1 MIVLER
7 RPAPSRFWSFAAPLL
22 ALAMAVVL
30 SALLFAALGHPPLR
44 ALYVYF
50 VEPLTSWWS
59 WEELAVKATPL
70 LLIGAGLALAYRA
83 NVWNIGAEGQL
94 VMGAVAGSAI
104 PILLPG
110 WNDPLAMVA
119 MLALGA
125 LGGAAWAA
133 IPAFLKNRFNTNEIL
148 TSLML
153 VYVAQL
159 FLDWL
164 VRGPWRDPMGF
175 NFPKSVA
182 FEGWHVLPVLSGRL
196 HLGFVLALL
205 AIAGLWLLLSHMR
218 FGFAVRV
225 QGASPRAARFGGFSA
240 SVITMNVMLISGAL
254 AGLAGIGEVA
264 GAIGHLQPSIS
275 PGYGFAAIIVA
286 VLGRLSPWGVL
297 AAAFLLALTY
307 LGGESAQLALNMPA
321 KVAQA
326 LQGMLLFLIL
336 GADVLVHYRIRW
348 RHAASTQQGKD
359 KGEAAA

>member
-1 MIVLER
+1 MMVLEKR
-7 RPAPSRFWSFAAPLL
+7 AAPSRWWSIGAPLL
-22 ALAMAVVL
+22 ALGMAVVL
-30 SALLFAALGHPPLR
+30 GALLFAVLGHAPSR

-50 VEPLTSWWS
+50 VEPLTSAWS
-59 WEELAVKATPL
+59 LEELAVKATPL
-70 LLIGAGLALAYRA
+70 MLIGAGLALAYRA

-94 VMGAVAGSAI
+94 IMGAIAGSAI

-110 WNDPLAMVA
+110 WNDALA
-119 MLALGA
+119 MLAMLLLGA
-125 LGGAAWAA
+125 AGGAAYAA
-133 IPAFLKNRFNTNEIL
+133 IPAWLKNRFNTNEIL

-153 VYVAQL
+153 VYVAGL

-182 FEGWHVLPVLSGRL
+182 FDGWHVLPTLTGRV

-205 AIAGLWLLLSHMR
+205 AVLILWVIVHHMRAGL
-218 FGFAVRV
+218 AVRV
-225 QGASPRAARFGGFSA
+225 QGIAPRAARFGGFSA
-240 SVITMNVMLISGAL
+240 PSITLGVMLFSGAL

-286 VLGRLSPWGVL
+286 VLGRLSPIGVVF
-297 AAAFLLALTY
+297 AAFLLALTY
-307 LGGESAQLALNMPA
+307 LGGEAAQLALNMPA

-326 LQGMLLFLIL
+326 FQGLLLFLIL
-336 GADVLVHYRIRW
+336 AAEVLVHYRIRW
-348 RHAASTQQGKD
+348 RGRAHGAARARQG
-359 KGEAAA
+359 GGA

>member
-1 MIVLER
+1 MMFSVVLER

-22 ALAMAVVL
+22 ALALAVVL
-30 SALLFAALGHPPLR
+30 SAVLFAALGHPPLK

-50 VEPLTSWWS
+50 IEPLSSWWS
-59 WEELAVKATPL
+59 LEELAVKATPL
-70 LLIGAGLALAYRA
+70 LLIGTGLALAYRA

-94 VMGAVAGSAI
+94 VMGAIAGSAI
-104 PILLPG
+104 PILWPG

-119 MLALGA
+119 MLVLGMA
-125 LGGAAWAA
+125 GGAAWAA

-182 FEGWHVLPVLSGRL
+182 FEGWHVLPTLSGRV
-196 HLGFVLALL
+196 HIGFVLAGISV
-205 AIAGLWLLLSHMR
+205 IALWLLLSHMR

-225 QGASPRAARFGGFSA
+225 QGTSPRAARFGGFSA
-240 SVITMNVMLISGAL
+240 ATITMRVMLISGAL

-264 GAIGHLQPSIS
+264 GVIGHLQPNIS

-297 AAAFLLALTY
+297 FAAFLLALTY
-307 LGGESAQLALNMPA
+307 LGGEAAQLELGMPA

-336 GADVLVHYRIRW
+336 GADVLVHYRLAR
-348 RHAASTQQGKD
+348 RGAKREVAA
-359 KGEAAA
+359 

>member
-1 MIVLER
+1 MTFSFALER

-22 ALAMAVVL
+22 ALALAVVL
-30 SALLFAALGHPPLR
+30 SAVLFAALGHPPLK

-50 VEPLTSWWS
+50 VEPLSSWWS
-59 WEELAVKATPL
+59 LEELAVKATPL
-70 LLIGAGLALAYRA
+70 LLIGVGLALAYRA

-94 VMGAVAGSAI
+94 IMGAIAGSAI
-104 PILLPG
+104 PILWPG

-119 MLALGA
+119 MLVLGMA
-125 LGGAAWAA
+125 GGAAWAA

-182 FEGWHVLPVLSGRL
+182 FEGWHVLPTLSGRV
-196 HLGFVLALL
+196 HIGFVLAGV
-205 AIAGLWLLLSHMR
+205 AVIALWLILSHMR

-225 QGASPRAARFGGFSA
+225 QGVSPKAARFGGFSA
-240 SVITMNVMLISGAL
+240 TSITMRVMLFSGAL

-264 GAIGHLQPSIS
+264 GVIGHLQPSIS

-297 AAAFLLALTY
+297 FAAFLLALTY
-307 LGGESAQLALNMPA
+307 LGGEAAQLALGMPA

-336 GADVLVHYRIRW
+336 GADVLVHYRLVW
-348 RHAASTQQGKD
+348 RGAKREGAA
-359 KGEAAA
+359 

>member
-1 MIVLER
+1 MIPIALER
-7 RPAPSRFWSFAAPLL
+7 RPVPSRFWSAAAPLL
-22 ALAMAVVL
+22 ALALAVAL
-30 SALLFAALGHPPLR
+30 SAVLFVALGHPPLA

-50 VEPLTSWWS
+50 IEPLTSVWS
-59 WEELAVKATPL
+59 LEELAVKATPL

-94 VMGAVAGSAI
+94 VMGAIAGSAI
-104 PILLPG
+104 PILWPG

-153 VYVAQL
+153 VYVAGL

-182 FEGWHVLPVLSGRL
+182 FEGWHVLPTLSGRV
-196 HLGFVLALL
+196 HLGLLLALAAVLAL
-205 AIAGLWLLLSHMR
+205 WLVLSYTR

-225 QGASPRAARFGGFSA
+225 QGISPRAARFGGFSA
-240 SVITMNVMLISGAL
+240 ASVTMWVMLISGAL

-297 AAAFLLALTY
+297 FAAFLLALTY
-307 LGGESAQLALNMPA
+307 LGGESAQLALGMPA

-336 GADVLVHYRIRW
+336 GADVLVNYRLTRRRRKTIF
-348 RHAASTQQGKD
+348 T
-359 KGEAAA
+359 

>member
-1 MIVLER
+1 MTAMFAFSLER
-7 RPAPSRFWSFAAPLL
+7 RPAPSRLWSVAAPLL
-22 ALAMAVVL
+22 ALALAVVL
-30 SALLFAALGHPPLR
+30 SAVLFAALGHPPLK

-50 VEPLTSWWS
+50 VEPLSSWWS
-59 WEELAVKATPL
+59 LEELAVKATPL
-70 LLIGAGLALAYRA
+70 LLIGVGLALAYRA

-94 VMGAVAGSAI
+94 VMGAIAGSAI
-104 PILLPG
+104 PILWPG
-110 WNDPLAMVA
+110 WNDPLAMAA
-119 MLALGA
+119 MLLLGMA
-125 LGGAAWAA
+125 GGAAWAA

-153 VYVAQL
+153 VYVAGL

-182 FEGWHVLPVLSGRL
+182 FEGWHVLPTLSGRV
-196 HLGFVLALL
+196 HLGLVLAGV
-205 AIAGLWLLLSHMR
+205 AVIAFWLLLSHMR

-225 QGASPRAARFGGFSA
+225 QGTSPRAARFAGFSDA
-240 SVITMNVMLISGAL
+240 SITLRVMLVSGAL

-264 GAIGHLQPSIS
+264 GVIGHLQPSIS

-297 AAAFLLALTY
+297 FAAFLLALTY
-307 LGGESAQLALNMPA
+307 LGGESAQLALGMPA

-336 GADVLVHYRIRW
+336 GADVLVHYRIVR
-348 RHAASTQQGKD
+348 RGTKREGAA
-359 KGEAAA
+359 

>member
-1 MIVLER
+1 MMMFTLER
-7 RPAPSRFWSFAAPLL
+7 RPAPSRLWSLAAPLL
-22 ALAMAVVL
+22 ALALAVVL
-30 SALLFAALGHPPLR
+30 SAVLFAALGHPPLR

-50 VEPLTSWWS
+50 VEPLSSMWS
-59 WEELAVKATPL
+59 LEELAVKATPL

-94 VMGAVAGSAI
+94 IMGAIAGSAI
-104 PILLPG
+104 PILWPG

-119 MLALGA
+119 MLLLGMA
-125 LGGAAWAA
+125 GGAAWAA

-153 VYVAQL
+153 VYVAGL

-182 FEGWHVLPVLSGRL
+182 FEGWHVLPVLSGRV
-196 HLGFVLALL
+196 HVGFVLAGV
-205 AIAGLWLLLSHMR
+205 AVIVLWLMLSHMR

-225 QGASPRAARFGGFSA
+225 QGVSPRAARFSGFSA
-240 SVITMNVMLISGAL
+240 ASITMHVMLFSGAL

-264 GAIGHLQPSIS
+264 GVIGHLQPSIS

-297 AAAFLLALTY
+297 FAAFLLALTY
-307 LGGESAQLALNMPA
+307 LGGEAAQLALGMPA

-336 GADVLVHYRIRW
+336 GADVLVHYRIVR
-348 RHAASTQQGKD
+348 RGAKREGTA
-359 KGEAAA
+359 